1 MDDRYKDV
9 KAQNLAYFSRTLEK
23 FVDEHQA
30 VAQSQLSHRKRF
42 EKILELGDFSGHS
55 LLDVGCGLGGFYEFL
70 QERGIKCRYTGV
82 DINPGMIAAARER
95 LPEIKE
101 QFLVRDIIE
110 EKLGLPFDYVIS
122 IGPLNLQFADDL
134 NLEISRRL
142 IREMFRLARVGAAIS
157 MTSGL
162 TQRPGPGTFYYDPLS
177 LLADTFTYCTNVRFD
192 HSYLPHDFTL
202 FLYKR
207 DLYT

>member
-1 MDDRYKDV
+1 MNDKYKDV
-9 KAQNLAYFSRTLEK
+9 KAQNLEYFSRTLEQ

-30 VAQSQLSHRKRF
+30 VAQSKLSHQKRF
-42 EKILELGDFSGHS
+42 EKILELGDFSHHS
-55 LLDVGCGLGGFYEFL
+55 LLDVGCGIGGFYEFL
-70 QERGIKCRYTGV
+70 KERGINCRYTGV

-95 LPEIKE
+95 NPEIKE

-110 EKLGLPFDYVIS
+110 EKLDSPFDYVIS
-122 IGPLNLQFADDL
+122 IGPLNLRFADDL
-134 NLEISRRL
+134 NLEITRRL
-142 IREMFRLARVGAAIS
+142 IHEMYRLARVGAAIS

-162 TQRPGPGTFYYDPLS
+162 TQRPSPSTFYYDPLS
-177 LLADTFTYCTNVRFD
+177 LLAGTFTYCTNVRFD